1 VANELKGIR
10 IIEIGGAV
18 AMPIVGSLLGGWGAE
33 VIHVEPPGKGDAQR
47 YSVASGM
54 FGWSEPHHINYLW
67 EHVDRNKKSMTINL
81 GSHEGQAVIHKL
93 IATADVFMNNLRPYE
108 MEKFQLTYEKACEVN
123 PKIIYANVTGYGKK
137 GSEKNIG
144 GYDSVAFWARSGVM
158 ELMHDSDTAPN
169 ISRPAYG
176 DHVTALS
183 LLAGVMSALFIRER
197 TGVAQEVDIS
207 LYNTATWVLG
217 FDISGCLITGQD
229 AKRPQRKTMGN
240 PVRNVYPTKDKRW
253 IMLGMTNSDNYWPDF
268 CSAIERPEIEKDP
281 RFASYDARMQN
292 AGELV
297 KIIDEV
303 FLTKTYAEW
312 IETLRATRL
321 LWSPVVTPLETTKDE
336 QAWANDFFREWD
348 HPEYGKIKV
357 INNPVKLSK
366 TKEEIRCRAPKLG
379 EHTDQLLRELGYA
392 DDAIEKMRKSGTIG

>member
-54 FGWSEPHHINYLW
+54 SGWSEPHHINYLW

-169 ISRPAYG
+169 ISRPAY
-176 DHVTALS
+176 
-183 LLAGVMSALFIRER
+183 GVMSALFIRER